1 MDYSTNWKKLISIF
15 GYGFVDDLEQYKFIV
30 KVRAYTDMQPR
41 TIRGLG
47 EFRKDSDNNDKLSE
61 IFDNL
66 AESLH
71 SFVVSEPAKSETE
84 FNKWHKTLCEKF
96 VGDFNRITDKKNV
109 EKIKFGKAQKII
121 NVSLKYIYCLKGAD
135 QYADKFKHC
144 HMILDRYTYSEGFY
158 KKEVMPYC
166 NISAQLTSWSKLTY
180 DEYNNIQK
188 NISDFLKE
196 SNQYKNSHGKSLTP
210 FEAEFYIFNKYNQ

>member
-71 SFVVSEPAKSETE
+71 SFVVS
-84 FNKWHKTLCEKF
+84 
-96 VGDFNRITDKKNV
+96 
-109 EKIKFGKAQKII
+109 
-121 NVSLKYIYCLKGAD
+121 
-135 QYADKFKHC
+135 
-144 HMILDRYTYSEGFY
+144 
-158 KKEVMPYC
+158 
-166 NISAQLTSWSKLTY
+166 
-180 DEYNNIQK
+180 
-188 NISDFLKE
+188 
-196 SNQYKNSHGKSLTP
+196 
-210 FEAEFYIFNKYNQ
+210 